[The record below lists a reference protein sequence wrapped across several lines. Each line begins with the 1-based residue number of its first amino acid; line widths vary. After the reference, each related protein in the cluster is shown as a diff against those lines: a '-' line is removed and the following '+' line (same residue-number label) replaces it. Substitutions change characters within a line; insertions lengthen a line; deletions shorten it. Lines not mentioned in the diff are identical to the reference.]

1 MMRGMSDGVRHTM
14 TSSTIGVI
22 SMAETTKI
30 TVPAGPEARD

>member
-22 SMAETTKI
+22 SITETTKI
-30 TVPAGPEARD
+30 NVPAGPEACD